1 MPATFTSI
9 THHCKTSIMTDRF
22 KTSDGCDIAYTLHD
36 HAGAAAPRVAL
47 VHSLALDRSIW
58 DDVAQLLGV
67 DTQVLTFDC
76 RGHGLSGLPV
86 MTYTPQLF
94 ARDLAELM
102 DHVHWP
108 SAVIGGCSMGGLVAQ
123 TFAITYPRRT
133 TGLTLIDTTAWYGAD
148 APKVWRERG
157 AAGREKGMAALIGF
171 QVERWFSDHFRAT
184 QTATVDRLSK
194 VFLASNADC
203 YVKACE
209 MLGDND
215 LRAELSSI
223 RVPVAVVVG
232 EEDYAT
238 PVAMAEVLHQA
249 IAGSTLTVL
258 PGGRHITP
266 AEKPQDIAA
275 CIREVIGRNRT
286 A

>member
-1 MPATFTSI
+1 MS
-9 THHCKTSIMTDRF
+9 DRF
-22 KTSDGCDIAYTLHD
+22 KTSDGCEIAYTLHQT
-36 HAGAAAPRVAL
+36 AGPDAPRVAL

-58 DDVAQLLGV
+58 DDVAQLLAR

-76 RGHGLSGLPV
+76 RGHGLSGQPV

-102 DHVHWP
+102 DHVKWP
-108 SAVIGGCSMGGLVAQ
+108 SAVVGGCSMGGMVAQ
-123 TFAITYPRRT
+123 AFTIDHPKRS
-133 TGLTLIDTTAWYGAD
+133 TGLVLVDTTAWYGAD

-157 AAGREKGMAALIGF
+157 AAGKEKGMAALIQF
-171 QVERWFSDHFRAT
+171 QTERWFGDSFRAT
-184 QTATVDRLSK
+184 QAATIDRLSR
-194 VFLASNADC
+194 VFLASNVDC
-203 YVKACE
+203 YVKTCE
-209 MLGDND
+209 MLGDGD
-215 LRAELSSI
+215 LRAGLASI
-223 RVPVAVVVG
+223 KVPTAIAVG

-238 PVAMAEVLHQA
+238 PVAMAEALHRA

-275 CIREVIGRNRT
+275 CIREVINRS